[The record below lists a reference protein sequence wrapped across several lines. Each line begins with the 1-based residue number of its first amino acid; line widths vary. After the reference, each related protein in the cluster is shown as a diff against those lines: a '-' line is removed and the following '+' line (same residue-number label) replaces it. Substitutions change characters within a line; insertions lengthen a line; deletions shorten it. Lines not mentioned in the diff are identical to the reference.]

1 MKNIEAR
8 LIKLENKQIT
18 ELKMKLDKSEV
29 NQQNQ
34 KGMIK
39 NILKFYLIYSKINK

>member
-18 ELKMKLDKSEV
+18 ELKMKLDKFEV

-39 NILKFYLIYSKINK
+39 NILKF

>member
-34 KGMIK
+34 TSIIK
-39 NILKFYLIYSKINK
+39 NILKFNIIYSSY